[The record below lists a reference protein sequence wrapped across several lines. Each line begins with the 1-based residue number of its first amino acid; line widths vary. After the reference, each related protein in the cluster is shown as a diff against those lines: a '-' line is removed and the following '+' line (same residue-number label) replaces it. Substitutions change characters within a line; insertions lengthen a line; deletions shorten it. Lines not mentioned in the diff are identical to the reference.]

1 VTLQIIIEGRV
12 VFEDAAVYHVLPY
25 SLVCELASKWNL
37 EQIRGA
43 GVQADVAV
51 VIPSIMN
58 TDYYRLANAED

>member
-1 VTLQIIIEGRV
+1 MTLQIIIEGRV
-12 VFEDAAVYHVLPY
+12 VFEDAAVYHVLPF

-37 EQIRGA
+37 EQLRSA